1 MASFST
7 NQVNKT
13 KIDQTQQL
21 SDPLLQLAQLLIKI
35 NEREHIVKLEGDI
48 IREATGGERG

>member
-35 NEREHIVKLEGDI
+35 NEREHIVKLEGDV

>member
-35 NEREHIVKLEGDI
+35 NEREHIVKLEGDV
-48 IREATGGERG
+48 IREATGGERD